1 MARNIQIIRWPNGQS
16 VIQISSGAQFTSI
29 TALCNDR
36 ALHKLSH
43 IMVHRIAM
51 LPDRPLKLERPT
63 DMMVALIAARIGPFS
78 CGPNT
83 DGPVVVDCFYH
94 LIENHPLID
103 DLIHSQLIDRAISAF
118 SRRFIRWYGA
128 SLQAR
133 GVALE
138 D

>member
-1 MARNIQIIRWPNGQS
+1 
-16 VIQISSGAQFTSI
+16 
-29 TALCNDR
+29 
-36 ALHKLSH
+36 
-43 IMVHRIAM
+43 M

-83 DGPVVVDCFYH
+83 DGPIVVDCFYH